1 MNHGRRAFALAAL
14 AAVSAVAGCATSS
27 TPRPALSQL
36 NYTRTF
42 DLVVAAMND
51 QKLDVDTQD
60 RRHGHIVGTR
70 GGDSISAALHLHV
83 DGTIRVEFAQQGTA
97 DSALLQRVIEAYN
110 ARLMGAASILQ
121 RSTPQ

>member
-60 RRHGHIVGTR
+60 RRHGHIVGER
-70 GGDSISAALHLHV
+70 ERSDQRVVV
-83 DGTIRVEFAQQGTA
+83 DDLEARFVAFEANKIEAHRHAIRVQHHDVAQ
-97 DSALLQRVIEAYN
+97 
-110 ARLMGAASILQ
+110 
-121 RSTPQ
+121 